1 MGNSRWVA
9 MHILIYAIGFHSFLF
24 YFWLAAFD
32 PSSTAS
38 GMALAII
45 PMINFLGSMLF
56 CTNAGWGPQA
66 DGSIVYRTGM
76 ILSILASF
84 IFLKNCEFIVSYI
97 TSLLQVHSSPLSSL
111 LVSSLSTS
119 PSSLPQFPF

>member
-9 MHILIYAIGFHSFLF
+9 EHILIYAIGFHSFLF

-32 PSSTAS
+32 PSNTAS

-45 PMINFLGSMLF
+45 PMMNFLGSYALLHR
-56 CTNAGWGPQA
+56 AGWLPQT
-66 DGSIVYRTGM
+66 DDSIVYRTGM

-84 IFLKNCEFIVSYI
+84 IFFLKM
-97 TSLLQVHSSPLSSL
+97 
-111 LVSSLSTS
+111 
-119 PSSLPQFPF
+119 